1 MDTIEMIKKA
11 KADSLR
17 RSFALY
23 KKAKEEGRLQPIPL
37 TEEQKKLLHPI
48 STANCR

>member
-1 MDTIEMIKKA
+1 MKTVERIRKA

-37 TEEQKKLLHPI
+37 TEEQQKLLRPMDK
-48 STANCR
+48 